1 MNALEIRNLQ
11 KSFGSHVVLDNLTM
25 TVREGE
31 VFGFIGQNGAGTTT
45 TMKAILGLLQAD
57 GGEIEIFGKRVHYGQ
72 TATNKMIGY
81 LPDVPAFYSYMRPGE
96 YLKLCGEICGMSQ
109 GETKVKSQELLE
121 MVGLTES
128 VKKKIGGFSRGMKQR
143 LGLAQALLA
152 EPRLLICDEPTS
164 ALDPAGRKE
173 ILDIMRQVKGRT
185 TVVFSTHVLS
195 DVERICDTVAVLHKG
210 KIALSG
216 PLSEIKAKHRADTLQ
231 IEFTDPAEIL
241 QLQSKLGSSL
251 KAEADGCILNIKTA
265 NLKQTEAEVLAILSA
280 QNLMPV
286 RLEITEPTLE
296 NLFMEVIK

>member
-31 VFGFIGQNGAGTTT
+31 VFGFIGQNGAGKTT

-57 GGEIEIFGKRVHYGQ
+57 GGEIEVFGERVHYGQ

-128 VKKKIGGFSRGMKQR
+128 VKKKNWWIFKR
-143 LGLAQALLA
+143 
-152 EPRLLICDEPTS
+152 
-164 ALDPAGRKE
+164 
-173 ILDIMRQVKGRT
+173 
-185 TVVFSTHVLS
+185 H
-195 DVERICDTVAVLHKG
+195 
-210 KIALSG
+210 
-216 PLSEIKAKHRADTLQ
+216 
-231 IEFTDPAEIL
+231 
-241 QLQSKLGSSL
+241 
-251 KAEADGCILNIKTA
+251 
-265 NLKQTEAEVLAILSA
+265 EAEVRSGPGIVGRTQTADL
-280 QNLMPV
+280 
-286 RLEITEPTLE
+286 R
-296 NLFMEVIK
+296 